1 MKENVLKLEK
11 CFYNYGE
18 DCIFVCFDE
27 KNRIIE
33 IHDTGSGKSFERF
46 MYYKGE
52 EEVFSEF
59 FTEEK
64 CSDKLQLLT
73 DTFLKK

>member
-1 MKENVLKLEK
+1 MKEKFLKVEK

-18 DCIFVCFDE
+18 NCIFVCFDE
-27 KNRIIE
+27 NNRIIE

-46 MYYKGE
+46 MYYEGE

-59 FTEEK
+59 FTTEK
-64 CSDKLQLLT
+64 CSTKLQLLA